1 MKNQKTYAMAPLQ
14 LEGWL
19 ARRKKCAPMK
29 NKKAYSRK
37 TKHKQKIF
45 CEESK
50 QERNLKFN

>member
-45 CEESK
+45 CEESSK
-50 QERNLKFN
+50 KEI